1 MKLSRTFRIAIAC
14 LAATVVSAA
23 GVSAAHAADFTNSQP
38 ITIADLGRTTPY
50 PSNLGVSGL
59 GPRATKVTLTIDLD
73 HSSKSDLEMLLVAPQ
88 GQKVLV
94 MSDAAESSS
103 SPVKWT
109 FDDAAA
115 TGLGC
120 GDAAAESPSGAYRP
134 TNCERFPSDLDTLA
148 APAPSPPYSGA
159 MAAFNGA
166 NPNGTWRLYV
176 EDVGSGDDG
185 TLSSWTLSIEA
196 PRPVDPPRPV
206 ACPAGNSTGVTC
218 QQAANVTL
226 ITGTGKSGTIV
237 GTPGR
242 DIIRCGDGS
251 DRVSTGAGND
261 DIRCGAGDD
270 RIDSG
275 PGDDFVDGESGDDR
289 IAGGPGR
296 DRLSG
301 SRGNDVL
308 TGGSGRDTVS
318 GGSGR
323 DVARGSSGND
333 RLNGDS
339 GADRLLGDS
348 GNDAVKGGSGN
359 DRLSGGSGND
369 RLLGS
374 SGKDRLAGGSG
385 RDKLSG
391 GSGRDKVRQ

>member
-1 MKLSRTFRIAIAC
+1 MKLSRTPRVAIAC

-23 GVSAAHAADFTNSQP
+23 GASAAEAAEFTNSQP
-38 ITIADLGRTTPY
+38 ISIADLGRTTPY

-59 GPRATKVTLTIDLD
+59 GPRATKVTLTIELD

-94 MSDAAESSS
+94 MSDAAESSR
-103 SPVKWT
+103 SPVRWT

-120 GDAAAESPSGAYRP
+120 GDAAPESPSGAYRP
-134 TNCERFPSDLDTLA
+134 TNCERFPGDLDTLA
-148 APAPSPPYSGA
+148 APAPPPPYSAA
-159 MAAFNGA
+159 MAAFGGA
-166 NPNGTWRLYV
+166 DPNGTWKLYV

-185 TLSSWTLSIEA
+185 TLRSWTLSIEA
-196 PRPVDPPRPV
+196 PAPPPRPV
-206 ACPAGNSTGVTC
+206 TCPAGNSAGVTC
-218 QQAANVTL
+218 QQAGSVTL
-226 ITGTGKSGTIV
+226 ITGTGGSGTIV

-308 TGGSGRDTVS
+308 AGSSGRDSVS

-323 DVARGSSGND
+323 DLARGGSGND

-339 GADRLLGDS
+339 GSDRLLGDS
-348 GNDAVKGGSGN
+348 GSDAVKGGSGN
-359 DRLSGGSGND
+359 DRLLGG
-369 RLLGS
+369 

-385 RDKLSG
+385 RDRLSGGSGRDRLSG